1 MTTIEQYA
9 LSLVQRVIAERE
21 EARRIPAVALLRDIA
36 RIATAEISEALER
49 MTEQG
54 ILQRTENIN
63 KIPMYAPKD
72 QQA

>member
-9 LSLVQRVIAERE
+9 LDLARRICAERE
-21 EARRIPAVALLRDIA
+21 EARKVPAVASLRDIT
-36 RIATAEISEALER
+36 RMATAEISEALER